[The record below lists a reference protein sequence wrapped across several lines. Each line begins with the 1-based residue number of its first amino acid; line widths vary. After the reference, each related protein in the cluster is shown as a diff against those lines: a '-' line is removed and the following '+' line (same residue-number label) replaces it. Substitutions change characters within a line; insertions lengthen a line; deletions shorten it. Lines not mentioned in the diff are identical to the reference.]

1 MTVFAHKGR
10 LWNTKP
16 NKCKKCG
23 NENESILQG
32 IVHLSMEHKIH
43 VGYNNKAYLE
53 YLEMLETL

>member
-32 IVHLSMEHKIH
+32 IVHLDLDHGIKTS
-43 VGYNNKAYLE
+43 YNDKKYLDH
-53 YLEMLETL
+53 LEMLD